1 MLEETDPKSDNKGKQ
16 VFEKHHLRSPGIPLL
31 SPAEPSP
38 GPQALVTVAAPPC
51 SWF

>member
-1 MLEETDPKSDNKGKQ
+1 MLEKSHPKADNKEKQ

-31 SPAEPSP
+31 SPAEPAL
-38 GPQALVTVAAPPC
+38 GPQVLVTVAAPPC